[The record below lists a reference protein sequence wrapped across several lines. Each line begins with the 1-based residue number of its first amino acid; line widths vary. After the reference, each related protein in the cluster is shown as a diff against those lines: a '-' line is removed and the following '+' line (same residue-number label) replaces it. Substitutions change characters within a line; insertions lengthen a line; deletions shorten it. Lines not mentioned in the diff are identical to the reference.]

1 MASEAGICNAAL
13 QLVKHS
19 KTITSLEQGTKEAN
33 ACEAVYTELRDAMLE
48 MHAWNF
54 AIKRVKLAQLV
65 TTPAYEWKYS
75 YQLPS
80 DHIRVLNVSASTA
93 GLGRAAYRIEGSTL
107 GADAEDI
114 YLKYVARITDPNLM
128 TPTFRMALS
137 KLLGSRLAVG
147 LAQSAALSKELYTQ
161 FHDQDLPLAKSADAI
176 PDQADQL
183 PESEWISVRYGDH
196 WGYDHKPG
204 VI

>member
-33 ACEAVYTELRDAMLE
+33 ACEAVYTDLRDAMLE

-54 AIKRVKLAQLV
+54 AVKRVKLAQLV
-65 TTPAYEWKYS
+65 ATPSFEWKYS

-80 DHIRVLNVSASTA
+80 DHIRVLSVSASTA

-128 TPTFRMALS
+128 TPTFRLALS
-137 KLLGSRLAVG
+137 KLLASRLAVG

-161 FHDQDLPLAKSADAI
+161 FTDEDLPTAKSVDAI

-183 PESEWISVRYGDH
+183 PESEWVAVRYGDR
-196 WGYDHKPG
+196 WDYDHKPG
-204 VI
+204 TI